1 MYEDDL
7 LDFKRMPWSNPGYRD
22 TEDESKLPETEVHIT
37 ICPFNHSFISPYT
50 DRRWWIR
57 PNCECF
63 HGLQTTIFRV
73 SIDAS

>member
-37 ICPFNHSFISPYT
+37 ICPFNHSFI
-50 DRRWWIR
+50 
-57 PNCECF
+57 
-63 HGLQTTIFRV
+63 HL
-73 SIDAS
+73 SIYRQKMVDQI